1 MRLPG
6 ASTMPATSASTCSQT
21 GAVKKRRKGA
31 ISEMMIGGIGAVAV
45 DEEGGRCWV
54 IATLELSRV
63 ELSFMSST
71 IRPRHF
77 ELAPL
82 AAKPTTGVRRSVTIA
97 R

>member
-1 MRLPG
+1 MFPNRGL
-6 ASTMPATSASTCSQT
+6 
-21 GAVKKRRKGA
+21 KKRRKGA

-77 ELAPL
+77 ELGLWRPSDDRCAPIRYHR
-82 AAKPTTGVRRSVTIA
+82 PMS
-97 R
+97 